1 MKQYYITDP
10 DGKKFIIE
18 KDGGIRIEILE
29 EPSAEYIA
37 SMVPPVAE
45 PEPRN
50 YLAEIDDL
58 NARVDKME
66 QAFHGAAS

>member
-1 MKQYYITDP
+1 MKQYHMTDA
-10 DGKKFIIE
+10 DGKKLIIE
-18 KDGGIRIEILE
+18 KDNGIRIEILE

-37 SMVPPVAE
+37 SMPPVIPE
-45 PEPRN
+45 TEPRN